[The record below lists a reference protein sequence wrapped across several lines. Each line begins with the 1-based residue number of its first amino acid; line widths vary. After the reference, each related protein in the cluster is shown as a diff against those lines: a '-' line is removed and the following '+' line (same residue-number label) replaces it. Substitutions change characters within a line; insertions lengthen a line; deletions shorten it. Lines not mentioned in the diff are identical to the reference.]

1 MRKFEA
7 IKILQTRLCSA
18 TTYTDNLANLH
29 AALRCAVQQSIHRYL
44 LLARLQQHLLL
55 CSKLG
60 QTDDGRKDAQQI
72 HKHYWRWVYAKG
84 RGDGPEGTLL
94 IYDH

>member
-29 AALRCAVQQSIHRYL
+29 AALQCVVQQSIDRYL

-72 HKHYWRWVYAKG
+72 HKHYRRWVYAKG